1 MRHGTLCA
9 HDRYG
14 GTDNRLVVCLV
25 EDRAGDGAGLCRH
38 GQNPDEQ
45 TQEDTEIASALH
57 SILEASSTVG
67 EKKALLDAMS
77 GIEPFSAYHWVIE
90 EIRKELDNEKSK
102 C

>member
-25 EDRAGDGAGLCRH
+25 EDRSGDGAGLCRH

-45 TQEDTEIASALH
+45 TQEDTFNSSHIHSFRCFYLVNPSAVW
-57 SILEASSTVG
+57 IRRIMSS
-67 EKKALLDAMS
+67 
-77 GIEPFSAYHWVIE
+77 
-90 EIRKELDNEKSK
+90 
-102 C
+102 